1 MAPNTV
7 HTLSVQGVRD
17 RAGNVMP
24 DQTAATF
31 TTGTGVDL
39 VTLSTTVIS
48 SPANGATN
56 VAVATAPSVT
66 FNEGIDATSVLYAGT
81 SGIVLQVAA
90 TSQVV
95 PVAYSFSAD
104 RRTVTLTPVSALAA
118 GTQYRLQVWTGR
130 QIWRDTRSRPSCSSC
145 SRLSRDR
152 SVTRAR
158 RVDRRPGGGNYRW

>member
-1 MAPNTV
+1 M
-7 HTLSVQGVRD
+7 
-17 RAGNVMP
+17 
-24 DQTAATF
+24 
-31 TTGTGVDL
+31 
-39 VTLSTTVIS
+39 IS

-81 SGIVLQVAA
+81 SVVLQVAA

-118 GTQYRLQVWTGR
+118 GTQYRLQVSTGTADMAGHTFPTFV
-130 QIWRDTRSRPSCSSC
+130 QFLFTTQP
-145 SRLSRDR
+145 
-152 SVTRAR
+152 
-158 RVDRRPGGGNYRW
+158 